1 MAIKRKIINRQKE
14 VKLRKN
20 FLATFI
26 ITFLLWLGV
35 AGIVYF
41 INPYE
46 NGATILFF
54 LVLFFALF
62 FTFSI
67 IFVNSRRG
75 FVTSTGIT
83 LFITLRYFGLG
94 NILNFFLIAG
104 ICTAIE
110 LYFSKR

>member
-1 MAIKRKIINRQKE
+1 MRKRPKIIRRQKE

-20 FLATFI
+20 FLSTFI

-41 INPYE
+41 IDPYK

-67 IFVNSRRG
+67 IFINSRRG

-104 ICTAIE
+104 ICIATEI
-110 LYFSKR
+110 YFSKR